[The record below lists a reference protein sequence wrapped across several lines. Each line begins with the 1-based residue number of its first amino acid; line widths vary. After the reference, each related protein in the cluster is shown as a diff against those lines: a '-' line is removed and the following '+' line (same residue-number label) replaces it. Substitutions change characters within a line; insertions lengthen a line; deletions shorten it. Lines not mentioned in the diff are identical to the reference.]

1 MLDNCK
7 VGAEVITSLQ
17 QYHLQAICYY
27 HTIGVTFKGFII
39 KDYITRGILVK
50 ACQNFCIKNSKEV
63 Q

>member
-17 QYHLQAICYY
+17 QYHLQAIAI
-27 HTIGVTFKGFII
+27 TIPLVSTVKGFII

-50 ACQNFCIKNSKEV
+50 ASQNFCIKNSKEV
-63 Q
+63 